1 MRKLFEAISGGLGR
15 EYSGSL
21 VSSQGVF
28 GVLEFNE
35 IVNEGRS
42 KFIYNFE
49 NFTCYVVLSF

>member
-1 MRKLFEAISGGLGR
+1 MSDN
-15 EYSGSL
+15 GSL
-21 VSSQGVF
+21 VSSQGVQGLYRLDHRWGVF

-49 NFTCYVVLSF
+49 NFTRYVF